1 MLKKA
6 FSEVPM
12 FENIKNDNARLLQ
25 NFNCIMYED
34 YDKIVIAGY
43 NVLDELLLKTLMNL
57 KEDHFIIFKL

>member
-25 NFNCIMYED
+25 NFNCIMHED

-43 NVLDELLLKTLMNL
+43 NVLDEMLLKTLMNL